1 MSSKTA
7 KKQALI
13 TTKTGDDGTSALANG
28 KRLRKDSSIFNVL
41 GGCDELN
48 TWIGVVI
55 AHLPQTAESQRKE
68 LLRIQADLYQ
78 LSAVFAQAPTVEF
91 EQSAVKRIEKAS
103 ATIQQTLDMGWQ
115 TRFLYPGGSPSAA
128 WCDVARTVA
137 RRVERD
143 VIAYTREH
151 DAPQPVMH
159 FFNRISDFLYLLRCW
174 LNQEA
179 GVTERHFE
187 IKK

>member
-1 MSSKTA
+1 MPT
-7 KKQALI
+7 KKYSVI

-28 KRLRKDSSIFNVL
+28 RRLRKDSSVFTVL

-48 TWIGVVI
+48 SWIGVVI
-55 AHLPQTAESQRKE
+55 AHLPESATDQRAE
-68 LLRIQADLYQ
+68 LLRIQRDLYQ
-78 LSAVFAQAPTVEF
+78 LSAVFAQAPKIQF
-91 EQSAVKRIEKAS
+91 EQSVVERIEKAS
-103 ATIQQTLDMGWQ
+103 KTVQHELDSGWQ
-115 TRFLYPGGSPSAA
+115 TKFSYPGGSVSAS
-128 WCDVARTVA
+128 WCDVARSVA

-151 DAPQPVMH
+151 YAPAPVMQ
-159 FFNRISDFLYLLRCW
+159 FFNRISDYLYLLRCW

-179 GVTERHFE
+179 DVSERYFE